1 MAVNSFDPITGAPR
15 FVDSDAPDIKV
26 DPNEAAK
33 YAADVGNYIVRDNL
47 TALDAYAYKR
57 KGLRGF
63 ARDTGY
69 EYLHDGTAWTT
80 ASAFVLLGA
89 KTLTAANTADFD
101 GVFSSRFANYLVR
114 VNVRSLSSAGSIAF
128 QMRAGGSN
136 AAGASDYVA
145 VSRSNSGGSVTGASV
160 ASSSG
165 PLTKATVAALYAEV
179 SLFDPAVAARTVALV
194 SSHGVGSSSAGE
206 NGDISVQ
213 HNPAVVYDGFRLL
226 TSGPTM
232 TGTVTVFG
240 IG

>member
-69 EYLHDGTAWTT
+69 EYLHDGTVWTT

-114 VNVRSLSSAGSIAF
+114 VNVRSMSAGGGIGF
-128 QMRAGGSN
+128 QMRAGGVN
-136 AAGASDYVA
+136 ATGGSDYVA
-145 VSRSNSGGSVTGASV
+145 VSRSNSTGGVTAASV
-160 ASSSG
+160 VGNSA
-165 PLTKATVAALYAEV
+165 PLTKGVVLALYAEMR
-179 SLFDPAVAARTVALV
+179 LFDPAVASRTVALIN
-194 SSHGVGSSSAGE
+194 SHGVGTPSAAE

-213 HNPAVVYDGFRLL
+213 HNLTISYDGFRLL

-232 TGTVTVFG
+232 TGTVSVFG